1 MCHIQGDH
9 EIPCLYVQDRCWYVD
24 RTLAFPSSC
33 LLCFEED
40 LVYHRRGIAC
50 RLAVQSSWE
59 FIYPSR
65 RRLFREVLSLLM
77 ASKRTWCIIAEESLA
92 GCAVFMGVHLSKSK
106 TALQGGSLTAN
117 GFEEDL
123 VYHRLSA
130 GCAVFMGGHLS
141 KSKRVFR
148 RVVASSRN
156 QGVVADSIESFL
168 NYSECEIITVAGLAF
183 RDIDWLIS
191 LANHEVIP
199 HS

>member
-40 LVYHRRGIAC
+40 LVYHR
-50 RLAVQSSWE
+50 
-59 FIYPSR
+59 
-65 RRLFREVLSLLM
+65 
-77 ASKRTWCIIAEESLA
+77 
-92 GCAVFMGVHLSKSK
+92 
-106 TALQGGSLTAN
+106 
-117 GFEEDL
+117 
-123 VYHRLSA
+123 LSA
-130 GCAVFMGGHLS
+130 GCAVFMEGHLS

-168 NYSECEIITVAGLAF
+168 NYSECAIITVAGLAF
-183 RDIDWLIS
+183 RDLDWLIS

>member
-9 EIPCLYVQDRCWYVD
+9 ETPCLYVQDRCWYVD

-77 ASKRTWCIIAEESLA
+77 ASKRTWCIIACRLA
-92 GCAVFMGVHLSKSK
+92 V
-106 TALQGGSLTAN
+106 Q
-117 GFEEDL
+117 
-123 VYHRLSA
+123 
-130 GCAVFMGGHLS
+130 
-141 KSKRVFR
+141 
-148 RVVASSRN
+148 SS
-156 QGVVADSIESFL
+156 
-168 NYSECEIITVAGLAF
+168 
-183 RDIDWLIS
+183 W
-191 LANHEVIP
+191 EVIYP
-199 HS
+199 SRRRLFREMLRLAITRVEWLASQSVSYL

>member
-1 MCHIQGDH
+1 
-9 EIPCLYVQDRCWYVD
+9 
-24 RTLAFPSSC
+24 
-33 LLCFEED
+33 
-40 LVYHRRGIAC
+40 
-50 RLAVQSSWE
+50 
-59 FIYPSR
+59 
-65 RRLFREVLSLLM
+65 
-77 ASKRTWCIIAEESLA
+77 
-92 GCAVFMGVHLSKSK
+92 MGGHLSKSK

-130 GCAVFMGGHLS
+130 GCAVFMEGHLS

-191 LANHEVIP
+191 RANHEVFHRSYLIP
-199 HS
+199 SSSSLNYIWHLKLALSSINIITLSRRNLHSSNKAVWNPSLALVQ